1 MPILAKEKCFVKN
14 GSHLPYK
21 IMTATLTAVY
31 KRHEDWYIGYVE
43 ELSGG
48 NVQEEAR
55 ENLLGSRA
63 AYHRK

>member
-1 MPILAKEKCFVKN
+1 
-14 GSHLPYK
+14 
-21 IMTATLTAVY
+21 MTAIY
-31 KRHEDWYIGYVE
+31 KRHEDWYITYME
-43 ELSGG
+43 ELSGV